1 MDTHAL
7 LRDFVMA
14 GLALNEA
21 TIELEAAVALAEK
34 KSQLYE
40 QAQKRYAELKSCVTN
55 GSQPF
60 YLDIGQRVIAVK
72 ERCETDKQRRP
83 AVAYVIEGINE
94 TDEVTLRVRDEK
106 DLLDVVIV
114 IKPDHEPIKHMILG
128 FFGNW
133 DRSDPCPA
141 GCIAEYKWPRSGTK
155 DVNPFDK
162 YCSALK

>member
-1 MDTHAL
+1 MDTHAR

-14 GLALNEA
+14 GLALNDA

-40 QAQKRYAELKSCVTN
+40 QAQKRYAELKESVTRE
-55 GSQPF
+55 SQPF

-133 DRSDPCPA
+133 DRSEPSPA
-141 GCIAEYKWPRSGTK
+141 GCLAEYRWPRQRAG

-162 YCSALK
+162 YL